1 MRLYL
6 SFFVLILAFCD
17 KASIA
22 SSDLALHRPA
32 AAEATLAVKVE
43 NAGDAARIAEMEAHI
58 RVLRWQVIALSTAL
72 IVLLV
77 LLGLRRLYKKRR
89 LHILSLTDE
98 LTRLPN
104 RKHILTFLGDQAKV
118 AYEEE
123 QPISIIIFDIDHFKT
138 VNDKYGH
145 NGGDIALKTVA
156 NIGNQA
162 LRRGDRVGRVGGEEF
177 LVVLPGTDHKSA
189 MEIAERLRRSVEV
202 TEFGNSLSGLRLTIS
217 LGVSEWN
224 SGHESIDALVKRA
237 DKALYE
243 AKSGGRNR
251 VVEK

>member
-6 SFFVLILAFCD
+6 SFIVVTLAFFD

-22 SSDLALHRPA
+22 SPDLAVHRPA
-32 AAEATLAVKVE
+32 AAEAMLAVKAE
-43 NAGDAARIAEMEAHI
+43 NASDAARLAEMEAHV
-58 RVLRWQVIALSTAL
+58 RVLQWQVIALSAAL
-72 IVLLV
+72 FALLV
-77 LLGLRRLYKKRR
+77 LLGLRQLYKKRR

-123 QPISIIIFDIDHFKT
+123 QPISIIIFDIDHFKA

-145 NGGDIALKTVA
+145 DGGDIALKTVA

-162 LRRGDRVGRVGGEEF
+162 LRRGDRVGRIGGEEF
-177 LVVLPGTDHKSA
+177 LVVLPGTEHKSA

-202 TEFGNSLSGLRLTIS
+202 TEFDKLLSGLQLTIS

-224 SGHESIDALVKRA
+224 AGHESIDSLVKRV

-243 AKSGGRNR
+243 AKNGGRNR